1 MRHICTLFIPLF
13 VCVVVIAG
21 CSGGDSDSPPAQ
33 ADDWAYLHQQSPGD
47 APTIRLQLEQPSVP
61 LEDQI
66 FGWLFFRSAEQR
78 YFSLTADHLVDATL
92 EARLSGGI
100 WDDAPTAHG
109 LREVERDFTWL
120 TAAGEEETG
129 SISLEYDHP
138 ALQPGVR
145 YYHRVQRVVEPL
157 SRAGSGAPIV
167 QSIGPSQV
175 AQIDID
181 PWNALSEGSQPTPGV
196 TYITPVALQ
205 SPASGAI
212 NVSTSAITFVW
223 SATPGANEYVLQ
235 VFPSDDPDG
244 RRNPRYQVTLRHEGP
259 GTMNHTFTDTFEPGR
274 RFFWRVGARRSL
286 EARPVNE
293 MLLQRGWLHSAMRS
307 FTTAQ
312 APPPPPGN

>member
-1 MRHICTLFIPLF
+1 MRYMYSCLTPIFVIPL
-13 VCVVVIAG
+13 VIAG
-21 CSGGDSDSPPAQ
+21 CSGGDSDSPPARVG
-33 ADDWAYLHQQSPGD
+33 DWAYLHQQSPGD
-47 APTIRLQLEQPSVP
+47 APTIRLQLEQPTVP

-66 FGWLFFRSAEQR
+66 FGWLFFRSPEQR
-78 YFSLTADHLVDATL
+78 YFSLTADHLVDAVL
-92 EARLSGGI
+92 QSRLAGGI
-100 WDDAPTAHG
+100 WDDSPRAHG

-157 SRAGSGAPIV
+157 SRAGSGAPV
-167 QSIGPSQV
+167 AQSAQV
-175 AQIDID
+175 AMIDVD

-205 SPASGAI
+205 SPASGAVD
-212 NVSTSAITFVW
+212 VSTSAITFVW
-223 SATPGANEYVLQ
+223 NATPGANEYVLQ

-244 RRNPRYQVTLRHEGP
+244 QRNPRYQVTLREQAS
-259 GTMNHTFTDTFEPGR
+259 GTMNHTFTDTFDPGS
-274 RFFWRVGARRSL
+274 RFYWRVGARRAL
-286 EARPVNE
+286 EAHPVNE
-293 MLLQRGWLHSAMRS
+293 VLLQRGWLHSAMRS

-312 APPPPPGN
+312 APPPPPSN